1 MNVKGNMFILLCVIH
16 TGNLWSTAC
25 DYYCSNDTDS
35 FPLGL
40 VCFSFPLGLV
50 CFYDKIHTDVFGALS
65 CAPFI
70 ATFLFFNK
78 TCCNNHKFCA
88 VL

>member
-1 MNVKGNMFILLCVIH
+1 MIHKEITASERLGNMFILLCVIH

-25 DYYCSNDTDS
+25 DYYSSNDPDS

-40 VCFSFPLGLV
+40 VWV
-50 CFYDKIHTDVFGALS
+50 YDKIHTDVFGELS
-65 CAPFI
+65 CASFI
-70 ATFLFFNK
+70 ATFSFFNK
-78 TCCNNHKFCA
+78 TCRNNHKFCA